1 MTQDSLVCKA
11 YELAK
16 ERYQAFGVDADAV
29 IEKLTRIPISV
40 QCWQG
45 DDIGGCKERRI
56 EIKPDSALFRP

>member
-40 QCWQG
+40 
-45 DDIGGCKERRI
+45 
-56 EIKPDSALFRP
+56 

>member
-1 MTQDSLVCKA
+1 MTQDSLVCKT

-29 IEKLTRIPISV
+29 IETLARIPISV

-45 DDIGGCKERRI
+45 DDIGGYEKNVQMKRV
-56 EIKPDSALFRP
+56 

>member
-29 IEKLTRIPISV
+29 IEKLARIPISV
-40 QCWQG
+40 QC
-45 DDIGGCKERRI
+45 
-56 EIKPDSALFRP
+56 